1 MTEGT
6 NKPVTCPICKEN
18 DSVQSFKPFCS
29 ERCANV
35 DLHRWLGG
43 RYSVPAIEPPDHF
56 SEDEDTFSE
65 IH

>member
-1 MTEGT
+1 MTEST
-6 NKPVTCPICKEN
+6 NKPFTCPICKEN
-18 DSVQSFKPFCS
+18 DTVQSFEPFCS

>member
-1 MTEGT
+1 MTESA
-6 NKPVTCPICKEN
+6 NKPFTCPISKEN

-43 RYSVPAIEPPDHF
+43 HYSVPAIESPDHF
-56 SEDEDTFSE
+56 SEDEDMFSE

>member
-1 MTEGT
+1 MTESAD
-6 NKPVTCPICKEN
+6 KPFTCPICKEN

-35 DLHRWLGG
+35 DLHHWLGG
-43 RYSVPAIEPPDHF
+43 HYSVPAIESPDHF
-56 SEDEDTFSE
+56 SEDEDMFSE

>member
-1 MTEGT
+1 MTEST

-18 DSVQSFKPFCS
+18 DSVQSLKPFCS

-35 DLHRWLGG
+35 DLYRWLGG
-43 RYSVPAIEPPDHF
+43 HYSVPAIESPDHF
-56 SEDEDTFSE
+56 SEDEDMFSE